1 MAVRTLFD
9 WLAEARLR
17 PGMFV
22 RGHALADL
30 ESQCIGWEAALQAHS
45 IADPAVGFNARF
57 RDWLR
62 AEHGLS
68 VARGWADAIRRD
80 AAGDREAWERFF
92 TLLDAFRQ
100 GPADREGPRAGP
112 VPIPR

>member
-1 MAVRTLFD
+1 MAVDRSLFD

-22 RGHALADL
+22 RGHALAEL
-30 ESQCIGWEAALQAHS
+30 ESQCTGWEGALQAHS
-45 IADPAVGFNARF
+45 IADPGAGFSQRF

-68 VARGWADAIRRD
+68 TARGWAEAIRRG
-80 AAGDREAWERFF
+80 AASDEEAWERFF
-92 TLLDAFRQ
+92 TLLDAFRR
-100 GPADREGPRAGP
+100 GDANAG
-112 VPIPR
+112 